1 MVLWCFMVLLLRDC
15 AKIVL
20 VLRPAD
26 DAVVAELELAAKIKG
41 DVVDCKTALLQLLH
55 IRLDVVNFIIPR
67 VALPADGVLQEHADH
82 IFASL
87 GARHL
92 DGHDGLGARCLDE
105 QCLDARCLGGG
116 GGPGAGADHRDDANL
131 PRLARLR
138 LDIVIGV
145 RRLDAVLVRVRLQCA
160 HQPLVAEA
168 LVKLVLVRGVDCTRL
183 RPLDQVLLVPYDC
196 VALDAVR

>member
-1 MVLWCFMVLLLRDC
+1 MVFYGVLCCFMVLLLRDC

-92 DGHDGLGARCLDE
+92 DGHDARCLDGHDA
-105 QCLDARCLGGG
+105 QCLAARCLDARCLDARCLGGR
-116 GGPGAGADHRDDANL
+116 AGDPLRD
-131 PRLARLR
+131 RY
-138 LDIVIGV
+138 LDCPAG
-145 RRLDAVLVRVRLQCA
+145 
-160 HQPLVAEA
+160 
-168 LVKLVLVRGVDCTRL
+168 RGDNGE
-183 RPLDQVLLVPYDC
+183 D
-196 VALDAVR
+196 